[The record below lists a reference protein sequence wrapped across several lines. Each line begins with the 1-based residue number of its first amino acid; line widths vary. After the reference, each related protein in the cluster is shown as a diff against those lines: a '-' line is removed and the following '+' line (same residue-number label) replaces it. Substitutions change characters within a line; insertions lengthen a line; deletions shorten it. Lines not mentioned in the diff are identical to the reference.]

1 MINLDDLMKQPK
13 GAGENVGP
21 VLLPP
26 TMDFVFKGLFGNEK
40 RPELLISFLNAVLT
54 PDEPITS
61 ITFKDRTIDKQYKED
76 KMGTLDILATT
87 NKGELINVE
96 VQVADEKNMIERSL
110 FYWSRLFSGQLQS
123 GNPYQKLE
131 RTVCINLLS
140 FDLLDTDEYHS
151 CYVLKER
158 ERNEQ
163 LSDLLEI
170 HFIELDKIKDIH
182 HADEIKT
189 QLEAWLEFI
198 KHPESQVSYELA
210 RQDET
215 IREAKDELLVL
226 SCNEKYRLYY
236 EARLKALLDE
246 TSRLQ
251 TARDEGIEQGK
262 MQRDLEIAK
271 NLLDVLDDTTIAFK
285 TGLPVL
291 TVSRLREDKNKLK
304 K

>member
-1 MINLDDLMKQPK
+1 M
-13 GAGENVGP
+13 
-21 VLLPP
+21 
-26 TMDFVFKGLFGNEK
+26 
-40 RPELLISFLNAVLT
+40 

-61 ITFKDRTIDKQYKED
+61 ITFKDRTLDKQYKDD
-76 KMGTLDILATT
+76 KLGTLDILATT

-96 VQVADEKNMIERSL
+96 VQVADERNMIERSL

-123 GNPYQKLE
+123 GIPYQKLE

-140 FDLLDTDEYHS
+140 FDLLETAEYHS

>member
-1 MINLDDLMKQPK
+1 
-13 GAGENVGP
+13 
-21 VLLPP
+21 
-26 TMDFVFKGLFGNEK
+26 
-40 RPELLISFLNAVLT
+40 
-54 PDEPITS
+54 
-61 ITFKDRTIDKQYKED
+61 
-76 KMGTLDILATT
+76 MGTLDILATT

-123 GNPYQKLE
+123 GIPYQKLE

-140 FDLLDTDEYHS
+140 FDLLKTAEYHS

-170 HFIELDKIKDIH
+170 HFIELDKIKDIQD
-182 HADEIKT
+182 AGEIKT

-210 RQDET
+210 RRDET
-215 IREAKDELLVL
+215 IREAKDGLLVL
-226 SCNEKYRLYY
+226 SCNEQFRLYY
-236 EARLKALLDE
+236 EVRLKALLDE

-251 TARDEGIEQGK
+251 TARDEGKIE
-262 MQRDLEIAK
+262 RDLEIAT
-271 NLLDVLDDTTIAFK
+271 NLLDVLDDETISLK
-285 TGLPVL
+285 TGLAL
-291 TVSRLREDKNKLK
+291 NTVQQLRKSSTK
-304 K
+304 

>member
-1 MINLDDLMKQPK
+1 
-13 GAGENVGP
+13 
-21 VLLPP
+21 
-26 TMDFVFKGLFGNEK
+26 
-40 RPELLISFLNAVLT
+40 
-54 PDEPITS
+54 
-61 ITFKDRTIDKQYKED
+61 
-76 KMGTLDILATT
+76 
-87 NKGELINVE
+87 
-96 VQVADEKNMIERSL
+96 MIERSL
-110 FYWSRLFSGQLQS
+110 FYWGRLFSGQLQS
-123 GNPYQKLE
+123 GNSYQKLE

-140 FDLLDTDEYHS
+140 FDLLDTAEYHS

-170 HFIELDKIKDIH
+170 HFIELDKIKDIQD
-182 HADEIKT
+182 AGEIKT

-210 RQDET
+210 HQHET

-251 TARDEGIEQGK
+251 TARDSLHHLIRSLLLSSIREGQ
-262 MQRDLEIAK
+262 
-271 NLLDVLDDTTIAFK
+271 FK
-285 TGLPVL
+285 TMTAFFSVSSWKQLLRALLRLSHLP
-291 TVSRLREDKNKLK
+291 
-304 K
+304 

>member
-1 MINLDDLMKQPK
+1 M
-13 GAGENVGP
+13 
-21 VLLPP
+21 
-26 TMDFVFKGLFGNEK
+26 
-40 RPELLISFLNAVLT
+40 
-54 PDEPITS
+54 
-61 ITFKDRTIDKQYKED
+61 
-76 KMGTLDILATT
+76 
-87 NKGELINVE
+87 
-96 VQVADEKNMIERSL
+96 
-110 FYWSRLFSGQLQS
+110 
-123 GNPYQKLE
+123 
-131 RTVCINLLS
+131 
-140 FDLLDTDEYHS
+140 LDTAEYHS

-170 HFIELDKIKDIH
+170 HFIELDKIKDIQD
-182 HADEIKT
+182 AGEIKT

-210 RQDET
+210 HQHET

-251 TARDEGIEQGK
+251 TARDEGIEQGIEQGK

-271 NLLDVLDDTTIAFK
+271 NLLDILDDETISRK
-285 TGLPVL
+285 TGLPVDL
-291 TVSRLREDKNKLK
+291 VHQLRGEI
-304 K
+304 

>member
-1 MINLDDLMKQPK
+1 M
-13 GAGENVGP
+13 
-21 VLLPP
+21 
-26 TMDFVFKGLFGNEK
+26 
-40 RPELLISFLNAVLT
+40 
-54 PDEPITS
+54 
-61 ITFKDRTIDKQYKED
+61 
-76 KMGTLDILATT
+76 
-87 NKGELINVE
+87 
-96 VQVADEKNMIERSL
+96 
-110 FYWSRLFSGQLQS
+110 
-123 GNPYQKLE
+123 
-131 RTVCINLLS
+131 
-140 FDLLDTDEYHS
+140 
-151 CYVLKER
+151 
-158 ERNEQ
+158 
-163 LSDLLEI
+163 
-170 HFIELDKIKDIH
+170 
-182 HADEIKT
+182 
-189 QLEAWLEFI
+189 
-198 KHPESQVSYELA
+198 A

>member
-1 MINLDDLMKQPK
+1 M
-13 GAGENVGP
+13 
-21 VLLPP
+21 
-26 TMDFVFKGLFGNEK
+26 
-40 RPELLISFLNAVLT
+40 
-54 PDEPITS
+54 
-61 ITFKDRTIDKQYKED
+61 
-76 KMGTLDILATT
+76 
-87 NKGELINVE
+87 
-96 VQVADEKNMIERSL
+96 
-110 FYWSRLFSGQLQS
+110 
-123 GNPYQKLE
+123 
-131 RTVCINLLS
+131 
-140 FDLLDTDEYHS
+140 
-151 CYVLKER
+151 
-158 ERNEQ
+158 
-163 LSDLLEI
+163 
-170 HFIELDKIKDIH
+170 
-182 HADEIKT
+182 
-189 QLEAWLEFI
+189 
-198 KHPESQVSYELA
+198 A

-291 TVSRLREDKNKLK
+291 TVSQLREDKNKLK

>member
-1 MINLDDLMKQPK
+1 M
-13 GAGENVGP
+13 
-21 VLLPP
+21 
-26 TMDFVFKGLFGNEK
+26 
-40 RPELLISFLNAVLT
+40 
-54 PDEPITS
+54 
-61 ITFKDRTIDKQYKED
+61 
-76 KMGTLDILATT
+76 
-87 NKGELINVE
+87 
-96 VQVADEKNMIERSL
+96 ADEKNMIERSL

-123 GNPYQKLE
+123 GIPYQKLE

-140 FDLLDTDEYHS
+140 FDLLETAEYHS

-158 ERNEQ
+158 ERNEP

-251 TARDEGIEQGK
+251 TARDEGLEQGIQEGLEQGK

-291 TVSRLREDKNKLK
+291 TVSQLREDKNKLK

>member
-1 MINLDDLMKQPK
+1 M
-13 GAGENVGP
+13 
-21 VLLPP
+21 
-26 TMDFVFKGLFGNEK
+26 
-40 RPELLISFLNAVLT
+40 

-61 ITFKDRTIDKQYKED
+61 ITFKDRTLDKQYKDD
-76 KMGTLDILATT
+76 KLGTLDILATT

-96 VQVADEKNMIERSL
+96 VQVADERNMIERSL
-110 FYWSRLFSGQLQS
+110 FYWGRLFSGQLQS

-140 FDLLDTDEYHS
+140 FDLLDTAEYHS

-170 HFIELDKIKDIH
+170 HFIELDKIKDIQD
-182 HADEIKT
+182 AGEIKT

-210 RQDET
+210 HQHET

-251 TARDEGIEQGK
+251 TARDEGIEQGIEQGK

-271 NLLDVLDDTTIAFK
+271 NLLDILDDETISRK
-285 TGLPVL
+285 TGLPVDL
-291 TVSRLREDKNKLK
+291 VHQLRGEI
-304 K
+304 